1 MSNFGK
7 TERKIKDLFLS
18 EKKFTYEQANY
29 SVLKCDKPTSSKGE
43 CKTDVY
49 VLAQDDLG
57 NQKEFKI
64 SVKQN
69 NADFLENKIS
79 LDRAIEILGSDAQSI
94 IERSIAKIEK
104 TFEDD
109 YLVYFKPYKKTKALS
124 LTMGWKF
131 EFINKLGGK
140 KCGIIDLTDQQKID
154 IYAGTNLNL
163 DKKNSSV
170 NGETVINSGVANYI
184 ITIDAPNKD
193 LNYYLSKM
201 QPIEHFAKQQDVY
214 FVCKALNY
222 RANKDKWDGDRS
234 LSVYVNW
241 FLDQEGK
248 LQGKLVFEK
257 PLSVKGHSIGKN
269 IKNLLAT
276 LQINKNNFHE
286 LNKYLHKD
294 VRRIQ

>member
-94 IERSIAKIEK
+94 IERSIAK
-104 TFEDD
+104 TCHWTRQR
-109 YLVYFKPYKKTKALS
+109 LRA
-124 LTMGWKF
+124 
-131 EFINKLGGK
+131 
-140 KCGIIDLTDQQKID
+140 
-154 IYAGTNLNL
+154 
-163 DKKNSSV
+163 
-170 NGETVINSGVANYI
+170 
-184 ITIDAPNKD
+184 
-193 LNYYLSKM
+193 
-201 QPIEHFAKQQDVY
+201 
-214 FVCKALNY
+214 CK
-222 RANKDKWDGDRS
+222 
-234 LSVYVNW
+234 
-241 FLDQEGK
+241 
-248 LQGKLVFEK
+248 
-257 PLSVKGHSIGKN
+257 
-269 IKNLLAT
+269 
-276 LQINKNNFHE
+276 
-286 LNKYLHKD
+286 
-294 VRRIQ
+294 

>member
-94 IERSIAKIEK
+94 IERSIAKIKK

-201 QPIEHFAKQQDVY
+201 QPIEHFAKQQDIY

-286 LNKYLHKD
+286 LNKP
-294 VRRIQ
+294 

>member
-1 MSNFGK
+1 MTFVNHRCTGG
-7 TERKIKDLFLS
+7 
-18 EKKFTYEQANY
+18 FTYFALHFIHATFCIE
-29 SVLKCDKPTSSKGE
+29 PRI
-43 CKTDVY
+43 
-49 VLAQDDLG
+49 LAQDDLG

-94 IERSIAKIEK
+94 IERSIAKIKK

-163 DKKNSSV
+163 DKK
-170 NGETVINSGVANYI
+170 I
-184 ITIDAPNKD
+184 
-193 LNYYLSKM
+193 
-201 QPIEHFAKQQDVY
+201 
-214 FVCKALNY
+214 
-222 RANKDKWDGDRS
+222 
-234 LSVYVNW
+234 
-241 FLDQEGK
+241 
-248 LQGKLVFEK
+248 
-257 PLSVKGHSIGKN
+257 
-269 IKNLLAT
+269 LA
-276 LQINKNNFHE
+276 
-286 LNKYLHKD
+286 
-294 VRRIQ
+294 

>member
-94 IERSIAKIEK
+94 IERSIAKI
-104 TFEDD
+104 
-109 YLVYFKPYKKTKALS
+109 KK
-124 LTMGWKF
+124 
-131 EFINKLGGK
+131 
-140 KCGIIDLTDQQKID
+140 TDQQKID

-201 QPIEHFAKQQDVY
+201 QPIEHFAKQQDIY